1 MPRNFRIIQRNVR
14 AFAAQHD
21 TRLAECVALA
31 FRWARQNAEHNL
43 RFFRQPNSRVGR
55 SQIHIGTRGLCPR
68 KRGKRRHHHGG
79 IHMPLDLHDG
89 GLSAFR
95 ALELHF
101 RMTAELPI
109 LQQVFRAA
117 MNASCLHP
125 SNLASSGELWGAPG
139 IFRAGWLICPPRAR
153 LAFQAG
159 RRWRSC
165 VTITSSSSFRRACV
179 PEHISRKELK
189 QDKIKETIEH
199 GAEAVISHGQFTL
212 IVVIVVLLVAVGY
225 GGWRFYIDRQTVEAS
240 IAFDS
245 AMKAYQGRVGV
256 APDPALPNE
265 PVYANEAARAQDAS
279 VKFASVADK
288 YPKTNPGKLARYY
301 YALTLEDLERH
312 NQALEE
318 LKRLSSG
325 SDKELAGMAQYQMA
339 VIYSRTGK
347 PDDAVKI
354 FRALADKP
362 TALVPRPL
370 VLLELAGVLR
380 TTKPQEAAS
389 VYEQIKKEFPDTAIA
404 EAADRGLDV
413 LSPKS

>member
-1 MPRNFRIIQRNVR
+1 M
-14 AFAAQHD
+14 
-21 TRLAECVALA
+21 
-31 FRWARQNAEHNL
+31 
-43 RFFRQPNSRVGR
+43 
-55 SQIHIGTRGLCPR
+55 
-68 KRGKRRHHHGG
+68 
-79 IHMPLDLHDG
+79 
-89 GLSAFR
+89 
-95 ALELHF
+95 
-101 RMTAELPI
+101 
-109 LQQVFRAA
+109 
-117 MNASCLHP
+117 
-125 SNLASSGELWGAPG
+125 
-139 IFRAGWLICPPRAR
+139 
-153 LAFQAG
+153 
-159 RRWRSC
+159 
-165 VTITSSSSFRRACV
+165 

-199 GAEAVISHGQFTL
+199 GAEAVISHGQLTL
-212 IVVIVVLLVAVGY
+212 IVVVVVLLVALGY

-265 PVYANEAARAQDAS
+265 PVYASEAARAQDAS
-279 VKFASVADK
+279 VKFTSVADK

-318 LKRLSSG
+318 LKRLSGG
-325 SDKELAGMAQYQMA
+325 SDKELAAMAQYQMA

-347 PDDAVKI
+347 PDEAVKI
-354 FRALADKP
+354 FRALAGKP
-362 TALVPRPL
+362 TVLVPRPL

-389 VYEQIKKEFPDTAIA
+389 VYQQLKREFPDTAIA
-404 EAADRGLDV
+404 EAADRGLDA